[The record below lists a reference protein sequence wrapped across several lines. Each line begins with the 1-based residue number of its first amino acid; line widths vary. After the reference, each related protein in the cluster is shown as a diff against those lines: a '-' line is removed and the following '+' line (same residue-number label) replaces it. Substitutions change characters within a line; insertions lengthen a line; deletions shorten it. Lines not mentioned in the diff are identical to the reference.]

1 MAKIKRKTNTFFERK
16 SLGVPARAAATFHVL
31 KRTEG
36 GPGSKE
42 KMRQLKAAGIKCEAV
57 RSIYVGHS
65 GIFVMGT
72 KRELERAEKIIF
84 PGRKK

>member
-1 MAKIKRKTNTFFERK
+1 MAKTKRKTNSYYEPK
-16 SLGVPARAAATFHVL
+16 ALGVPARASATFHVL

-36 GPGSKE
+36 GPGARE

-72 KRELERAEKIIF
+72 KRQLDRAEKIIF
-84 PGRKK
+84 PSRRK